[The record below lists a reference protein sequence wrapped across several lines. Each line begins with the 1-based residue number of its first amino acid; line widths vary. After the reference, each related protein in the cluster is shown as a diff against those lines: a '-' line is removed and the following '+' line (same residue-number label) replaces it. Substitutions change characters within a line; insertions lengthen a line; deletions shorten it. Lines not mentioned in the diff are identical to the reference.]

1 MSSPLSPRKA
11 ALQALLRVLRDGAS
25 LSDALPPLLARVSP
39 RDRGLAQALCY
50 GTLRWHRRLE
60 AILACWLERP
70 LKRRDRDVACALA
83 MGLFELLYLD
93 TPDYAA
99 VQETAGLGR
108 GLGKRW
114 AVGLINGVLRRAQR
128 EGAACATAVD
138 RDPALRHALPDWLY
152 RRLAA
157 AYGDGTEAVCQ
168 ALNAHPPMTLRVNTA
183 RIPRGD
189 YQERLAGAGLAAAP
203 HPQVETAL
211 VLERPVEVSA
221 LPGFAEGL
229 CSVQDAAAQLAAP
242 LLDCPPGA
250 RVLDACAAPGGK
262 TLHLLDR
269 AGGRLALTAVDSSGK
284 RLERVAENLQRGGHR
299 AALVAA
305 DAAHPDT
312 WHQSP
317 PFDRILLD
325 APCSATGVIRRH
337 PDIKHLRREGD
348 IPALARTQADLLRAL
363 WPLLAPGGILLYAT
377 CSLLPD
383 ENDMTVL
390 RFLEDEPS
398 ASEDPIQAPWGV
410 PRQVGRQVP
419 AGSDGMDGFYYA
431 RLIKR

>member
-1 MSSPLSPRKA
+1 MSPRQA
-11 ALQALLRVLRDGAS
+11 ALKALLRVLQDGSS
-25 LSDALPPLLARVSP
+25 LSDALPPILAPLPP

-60 AILACWLERP
+60 TILAGWLERP
-70 LKRRDRDVACALA
+70 LRRRDQDVACALA
-83 MGLFELLYLD
+83 MGLFELLYLS
-93 TPDYAA
+93 TPDHA
-99 VQETAGLGR
+99 VIRETAGLGR
-108 GLGKRW
+108 GMGKRW

-128 EGAACATAVD
+128 EGRARADEVD
-138 RDPALRHALPDWLY
+138 RDPAVRHALPDWLY

-157 AYGDGTEAVCQ
+157 VYGDGAEAVCQ

-183 RIPRGD
+183 RIPVAD
-189 YQERLAGAGLAAAP
+189 YRARLAGAGIAAQP
-203 HPQVETAL
+203 HPRVETAL
-211 VLERPVEVSA
+211 VLERPVDVSA
-221 LPGFAEGL
+221 LPGFDAGL

-269 AGGRLALTAVDSSGK
+269 AAGRLDLTAVDSSER
-284 RLERVAENLQRGGHR
+284 RLQRVTENLARGGHC
-299 AALVAA
+299 AALVAG
-305 DAAHPDT
+305 DAARPGS
-312 WHQSP
+312 WHQGP
-317 PFDRILLD
+317 PFERILLD

-337 PDIKHLRREGD
+337 PDIKHLRRPED
-348 IPALARTQADLLRAL
+348 IPVLARTQADLLRAL

-377 CSLLPD
+377 CSLLPE
-383 ENDMTVL
+383 ENDDTVV

-398 ASEDPIQAPWGV
+398 ASEDPIDAPWGS
-410 PRQVGRQVP
+410 PRRAGRQVV

-431 RLIKR
+431 RLIRC